1 MTTANQVIIKV
12 RSDAHQLSA
21 DKFWLGF
28 IIWHR
33 ENETNHPCV
42 SAIEIAGLGLSINNR
57 KKGGFSYPV
66 DIRNKYR
73 MTPDVMFQYLLEI
86 ENINEAFQPFKAI
99 DKINFIFA
107 SKNLLSIA
115 KQHGLAYVEF
125 ISFDSEKTLCINDFL
140 AQSPAIAWQFATGC
154 GQKIAL
160 DIKTKGEP
168 IIEWQG
174 DIVSYLALLQGELN
188 QTKSAV
194 LGSTIAS
201 PLVLN
206 SPQNVLMLNKG
217 DRELLCQLEKSITNI
232 TVGLGWDLESN
243 SEQVELDAS
252 VFLLNEYGIVSGD
265 QDFIYYHQLA
275 SSCAS
280 VCLELYPDSQV
291 GQDKAKIVIDLN
303 GLASSIHRIAICVSI
318 YDADIR
324 RQSFNQVL
332 KPYLRICDL
341 GHDQEF
347 IRFNLLESYETET
360 AMIFGEI
367 YLHKKEWKV
376 NAVGQ
381 GFLGGLPAMCQKFGV
396 EIK

>member
-12 RSDAHQLSA
+12 RSDAHHLSA

-232 TVGLGWDLESN
+232 TVGLGWDLESILRTGLVFYF
-243 SEQVELDAS
+243 SEITKVMISRGGFNETQV
-252 VFLLNEYGIVSGD
+252 
-265 QDFIYYHQLA
+265 
-275 SSCAS
+275 
-280 VCLELYPDSQV
+280 
-291 GQDKAKIVIDLN
+291 K
-303 GLASSIHRIAICVSI
+303 
-318 YDADIR
+318 R
-324 RQSFNQVL
+324 RV
-332 KPYLRICDL
+332 
-341 GHDQEF
+341 
-347 IRFNLLESYETET
+347 
-360 AMIFGEI
+360 
-367 YLHKKEWKV
+367 
-376 NAVGQ
+376 
-381 GFLGGLPAMCQKFGV
+381 
-396 EIK
+396 